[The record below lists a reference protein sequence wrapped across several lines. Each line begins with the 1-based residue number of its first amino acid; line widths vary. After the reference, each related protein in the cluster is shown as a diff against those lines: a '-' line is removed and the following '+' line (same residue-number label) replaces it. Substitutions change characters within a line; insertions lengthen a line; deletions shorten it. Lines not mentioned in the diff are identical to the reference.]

1 MRLRV
6 IENKLAAS
14 ILEKRHPL
22 GAGGAFA
29 FAFGLCLGDKV
40 HGVMTFGRPAAN
52 GAAKCFGLRQCDTI
66 ELRKMWCD
74 DILPKNS
81 ESQAL
86 GISARLIKKRYPQI
100 HVLFT
105 YCEGEEKAS
114 AYKGAGWTPLTA
126 HTYVS
131 ELRVGEKWFHA
142 RDFNRYFRHDQA
154 AEKRYTTRR
163 KWAIG
168 LTNVGRQ
175 SVTTAKLNMPKRP
188 DTAGREEITRGDD
201 NTQANSL
208 DGSTPQQ
215 ASGASL

>member
-6 IENKLAAS
+6 ISNEIAKS
-14 ILEKRHPL
+14 ILRRHHPL
-22 GAGGAFA
+22 GDGGHFA
-29 FAFGLCLGDKV
+29 FAFGLCLNDRV

-52 GAAKCFGLRQCDTI
+52 GAARCFDLRQCDTI

-74 DILPKNS
+74 DVLPKNS

-86 GISARLIKKRYPQI
+86 GICRRLIAKRYADI
-100 HVLFT
+100 HVMFT

-131 ELRVGEKWFHA
+131 ELRVGSKWYHV
-142 RDFNRYFRHDQA
+142 RDFNRYFSHSQA
-154 AEKRYTTRR
+154 AEKRNTTRR

-168 LTNVGRQ
+168 LTDRGRQ
-175 SVTTAKLNMPKRP
+175 CVEMAASKIPKRP
-188 DTAGREEITRGDD
+188 DTKGSDGMARGEESTH
-201 NTQANSL
+201 ANSR
-208 DGSTPQQ
+208 DGSTSQQ
-215 ASGASL
+215 AATASS

>member
-6 IENKLAAS
+6 VDNALASA
-14 ILEKRHPL
+14 ILTKNHPL

-29 FAFGLCLGDKV
+29 FAFGLCLDNRV

-52 GAAKCFGLRQCDTI
+52 GAARCFDLRQCDTI

-74 DILPKNS
+74 DVLPKNS

-86 GISARLIKKRYPQI
+86 AISARLIRKRYPKI

-105 YCEGEEKAS
+105 YCEGEEQAS
-114 AYKGAGWTPLTA
+114 AYRGAGWTPLNA

-131 ELRVGEKWFHA
+131 ELRVGDKWFHA
-142 RDFNRYFRHDQA
+142 RDFNRFYRPNQA
-154 AEKRYTTRR
+154 TEKRHTTRR

-168 LTNVGRQ
+168 LTDTGRQ
-175 SVTTAKLNMPKRP
+175 SIATAKSKMPSRP
-188 DTAGREEITRGDD
+188 ETAGKEGITRGEDS
-201 NTQANSL
+201 THANSQS
-208 DGSTPQQ
+208 GSTSQQ
-215 ASGASL
+215 AAEVSS